1 MKIVLDAG
9 HGYET
14 AGKRSPDGIREY
26 EINRAIAIYT
36 RDVLT
41 AYQNVSVFFTHSD
54 KRDVPLQARTDQAN
68 SLKADCFISIH
79 ANAYGH
85 GKTWNSANG
94 IETFIHPNANRDAA
108 TLADSVQK
116 QLCISTGLRNRGVKQ
131 ANFHVL
137 RETKMT
143 SILVEC
149 GFMTNEEEMKLL
161 KTETFRRACAEAIVK
176 GITETYQL
184 QEKRNTTSIATSPT
198 TGLYKVQTGAFREKK
213 KAEELAITLEK
224 LGYESYIVFE
234 RG

>member
-36 RDVLT
+36 RDLLT

-54 KRDVPLQARTDQAN
+54 KRDVPLKTRTEQAN
-68 SLKADCFISIH
+68 TMNVDCFISIH
-79 ANAYGH
+79 ANAYGD

-94 IETFIHPNANRDAA
+94 IETFIHPVANVEAVE
-108 TLADSVQK
+108 LAELVQK
-116 QLCISTGLRNRGVKQ
+116 HLFISTGLRNRGVKR

-143 SILVEC
+143 AILIEC
-149 GFMTNEEEMKLL
+149 GFMTNKEEMKLL
-161 KTETFRRACAEAIVK
+161 KTDAFRKACAEAIVK
-176 GITETYQL
+176 GIS
-184 QEKRNTTSIATSPT
+184 EKYRLKKKSTNNSTAQTLSA
-198 TGLYKVQTGAFREKK
+198 GLYKVQVGAFREKK
-213 KAEELAITLEK
+213 KAEELANSLK
-224 LGYESYIVFE
+224 KQGYESFIIYE
-234 RG
+234 KG